1 MGLLIILNFI
11 FFANYGGKDGT
22 IINLELNSTPNDNF
36 KYFKSFRANLDW
48 HESDMENSTLPLT
61 IEKRALLLLFSA
73 LILYALVG
81 NPISNP
87 TSYPASSSISESAG
101 VEKTSEQ
108 FQAPDNFYV
117 IALADT
123 QFYFQTYP
131 KIFDSQ
137 TRWIADNVADL
148 NIKFVIHQ
156 WDIINSSNVN
166 LQWQRANH
174 SLNILEGKVPW
185 AVLPGNHDGTSVG
198 TPSENLTN

>member
-1 MGLLIILNFI
+1 MFQLALLQ
-11 FFANYGGKDGT
+11 
-22 IINLELNSTPNDNF
+22 STT
-36 KYFKSFRANLDW
+36 SCGRA
-48 HESDMENSTLPLT
+48 P
-61 IEKRALLLLFSA
+61 LLLFSA
-73 LILYALVG
+73 LILYALVS
-81 NPISNP
+81 NPITNP
-87 TSYPASSSISESAG
+87 ASYPASNSISESAE

-117 IALADT
+117 IALADK

-137 TRWIADNVADL
+137 TQWIAANVADL

-156 WDIINSSNVN
+156 GDIVNNSNVN

-174 SLNILEGKVPW
+174 SLSILESKVPW
-185 AVLPGNHDGTSVG
+185 AVLPGNHDGTNVG